1 MWIVRLAL
9 RRPYTFIVASLLV
22 VLLGVVT
29 IRRMATDI
37 LPEIDVP
44 VVSVIWA
51 YPGVSPEDMEKRV
64 VTVAERAY
72 TTTVNDIE
80 HMESQ
85 SMNGVSVIKVFFQPG
100 AKVEAAVAQLTSI
113 SQTVLRILPPGI
125 TPPLIIRYSAASVPV
140 LQVGIGSKT
149 LSEQELYDYN
159 LNFVRTQLATVQGA
173 SIPLPYGGKPRQVM
187 IDLDPEALFARG
199 LSATDVTAAINA
211 QNLILPA
218 GTAKIGER
226 EYNVQINSSPEVLA
240 QLADLPIR
248 EVNGS
253 TVYIRDVAQVRDG
266 YAVQSNVVRQDG
278 RRSSLLTVI
287 KNGGASTLDVVERI
301 QAALPRIQATLPP
314 ELEVKLL
321 FDQSVFVRAAVDGV
335 VKEALI
341 AALLTGTM
349 ILLFLGSWRSTLII
363 TISIPLSIL
372 GSIVALSALG
382 QTLNV
387 MTLGGL
393 ALAVGILVDDA
404 TVEIENI
411 HRNLGQ
417 GKPLQQAILDGAQQI
432 ATPAFVST
440 LCICIVFV
448 PVFFLS
454 GAARSLFVPLG
465 MAVVFAMLASYLL
478 SRTLVPVLVRYLL
491 KPEVELYVAPEQ
503 TQGGWIW
510 RIHQGFDRGFERF
523 RGGYR
528 GVLAWALGHRGAV
541 FALFGGFFGLS
552 ALLYPLLGQD
562 FFPRV
567 DGGQFRLHVRAPAG
581 TRIEQTEVY
590 FARVEA
596 AIRRMVPERELALII
611 DNIGLPVGGVNLA
624 FSDSATIGAA
634 DGEILVSLEEGHTPT
649 HRYVE
654 RLRRTLK
661 TEFPELTFF
670 FQPSDIVTQIL
681 NFGLPAPIDVQVSGP
696 PRNQAENYRIAR
708 KLEREIARIPGAADV
723 HLHQIVDS
731 PALRVNVDRTRA
743 AQMGLS
749 QRDVANTL
757 LYSLASSG
765 QSAPNYWLNPKNG
778 VNYLV
783 AVQTPQ
789 YRVNSAA
796 ALENT
801 PITAAGLSSP
811 QLLSNLASLERRN
824 QMQVINHYNV
834 QPTFNVYANVQNR
847 DLGGVASEI
856 GAVVA
861 RAEKALPRGSRIAVR
876 GQVESMNTAFTSL
889 ALGLVFAIVLVY
901 CLMVVNFQ
909 SWVDPLVIIA
919 ALPGALAG
927 ICWMLF
933 LTQTT
938 VSVPAL
944 MGAIMAIGVATANS
958 ILLVTFA
965 NDRRHEGDDATAAAL
980 AAGYTRLRPVLMTA
994 LAMILG
1000 MLPMA
1005 LGFGEGG
1012 EQNAPL
1018 GRAVIGG
1025 LLVATFTTL
1034 FFVPVVYSVLRRRPP
1049 HDPEAEDSEAAES
1062 PMRPAYSALP
1072 QQQQE

>member
-51 YPGVSPEDMEKRV
+51 YPGVSPEDMEKRI

-113 SQTVLRILPPGI
+113 SQTILRILPPGI

-266 YAVQSNVVRQDG
+266 YAVQTNVVRQDG

-301 QAALPRIQATLPP
+301 KAALPRIQATLPP

-321 FDQSVFVRAAVDGV
+321 FDQSLFVRAAVDGV

-372 GSIVALSALG
+372 CSIVALSTLG

-417 GKPLQQAILDGAQQI
+417 GKPLREAILDGAQQI

-491 KPEVELYVAPEQ
+491 KPEVELYIAPEQ
-503 TQGGWIW
+503 AQGDWIW
-510 RIHQGFDRGFERF
+510 GIHRGFDRGFEHF

-528 GVLAWALGHRGAV
+528 GILTWALGHRGAV
-541 FALFGGFFGLS
+541 FALFGGFFALS

-562 FFPRV
+562 FFPSV

-581 TRIEQTEVY
+581 TRIEQTEVS
-590 FARVEA
+590 FAKVEA
-596 AIRRMVPERELALII
+596 AIRRTVPERELALII

-634 DGEILVSLEEGHTPT
+634 DGEILVSLEEGHGPT
-649 HRYVE
+649 HQYVE
-654 RLRRTLK
+654 RLRRTLE

-708 KLEREIARIPGAADV
+708 KLESEIARIPGAVDV
-723 HLHQIVDS
+723 HLHQILDA

-743 AQMGLS
+743 AQIGLS

-783 AVQTPQ
+783 AIQTPQ
-789 YRVNSAA
+789 YRVDSAA

-801 PITAAGLSSP
+801 PITAAGLSAP

-824 QMQVINHYNV
+824 QMQVVNHYNV
-834 QPTFNVYANVQNR
+834 QPTFDIYANVQNR

-856 GAVVA
+856 GAIVA
-861 RAEKALPRGSRIAVR
+861 RAEKELPRGSRIAMR

-889 ALGLVFAIVLVY
+889 ALGLIFAVVLVY

-933 LTQTT
+933 VTQTT

-944 MGAIMAIGVATANS
+944 MGTIMAIGVATANS

-965 NDRRHEGDDATAAAL
+965 NDRRGEGDDATAAAL

-1005 LGFGEGG
+1005 LGLGEGG

-1034 FFVPVVYSVLRRRPP
+1034 FFVPVVYSVLRRKPP
-1049 HDPEAEDSEAAES
+1049 HDPEAEETEPAES
-1062 PMRPAYSALP
+1062 LARPAYSALP